1 MKVHTEIK
9 KWGNSLA
16 LRVSGPMATV
26 PNFSA
31 GDPVTVDVSERGLVV
46 KPVNRRGE
54 SLIYTESELLAG
66 LTPETAHADELARLT
81 DSEFGD

>member
-1 MKVHTEIK
+1 MQVRAEIK

-16 LRVSGPMATV
+16 LRVSGIMATV

-31 GDPVTVDVSERGLVV
+31 GDPVTVDVSEHGLVV
-46 KPVNRRGE
+46 KPLNRHRK

-66 LTPETAHADELARLT
+66 LTPETVHADELARLT
-81 DSEFGD
+81 EREFGD